1 MAFTNTEHIEVYKNK
16 LMSKY
21 TTHQHKAEGKDTI
34 VWAPVGPCGPL
45 WAPVGSF
52 DCPVVWREHLHGF
65 IS

>member
-34 VWAPVGPCGPL
+34 VWAPVGPCGEL
-45 WAPVGSF
+45 
-52 DCPVVWREHLHGF
+52 
-65 IS
+65 

>member
-21 TTHQHKAEGKDTI
+21 TTHQHKAEEKDTI
-34 VWAPVGPCGPL
+34 V